1 MHPAPPFRLTD
12 RDQLIDQMRLQPF
25 VAIFAPTPQG
35 LCVAHA
41 PVVVRTLPSGLVV
54 DFHLSKG
61 NELAPVFAAGAAALA
76 VSLGPEAYVSPD
88 WYGLAD
94 QVPTWNYVSVEA
106 EGPVTLLE
114 QDELIGLLDDLSAE
128 AEARLTPKPPWTR
141 AKMSPGRF
149 EAMVAG
155 VRGFRLS
162 PTRFEGVL
170 KLAQNKPD
178 AARHGVAEA
187 LADHP
192 IGVLMG
198 RGAPR

>member
-1 MHPAPPFRLTD
+1 MHPAAPFRLTD
-12 RDQLIDQMRLQPF
+12 RARLIDQLRLQPF
-25 VAIFAPTPQG
+25 VAVFAPTPQG
-35 LCVAHA
+35 LRVAHA
-41 PVVVRTLPSGLVV
+41 PVVVRTLPSGVV
-54 DFHLSKG
+54 LDFHLSKG
-61 NELAPVFAAGAAALA
+61 NDLSPLFSAGAAALA
-76 VSLGPEAYVSPD
+76 VSLGPEAYISPD

-106 EGPVTLLE
+106 EGPVSLL
-114 QDELIGLLDDLSAE
+114 DRDGLVALLDDLSAQ
-128 AEARLTPKPPWTR
+128 AEARLAPKPPWTR

-155 VRGFRLS
+155 VCGFRLS

>member
-1 MHPAPPFRLTD
+1 MHPAAPFRLTD
-12 RDQLIDQMRLQPF
+12 RARLIDQLRLQPF
-25 VAIFAPTPQG
+25 VAVFAPTPQG
-35 LCVAHA
+35 LRVAHA
-41 PVVVRTLPSGLVV
+41 PVVVRTLPSGVV
-54 DFHLSKG
+54 LDFHLSKG
-61 NELAPVFAAGAAALA
+61 NDLSPLFAAGAVALA

-94 QVPTWNYVSVEA
+94 QAPAWNYVSVEA
-106 EGPVTLLE
+106 EGPVTLLD
-114 QDELIGLLDDLSAE
+114 QDQLVALLDDLSAE
-128 AEARLTPKPPWTR
+128 AEARLAPKPPWTR